1 MAKKSLQFGMFLHG
15 MSVLLKRNFV
25 IRKLVKNQG
34 INIHGAWERFRK
46 ILCLNQSEV

>member
-1 MAKKSLQFGMFLHG
+1 MAKKSLQIEMFLHG

-25 IRKLVKNQG
+25 IRKLVRKQE
-34 INIHGAWERFRK
+34 INRHAAWERFRK